1 MPKRRKDKK
10 KNERD
15 PRKSY
20 HKYASYNGCL
30 EGWGLLFLIFSDAEA
45 DETDM
50 ARREEELQQPSITHS
65 LKSENIYEPQ
75 IVAGGGGP
83 RSLTGGTRV

>member
-1 MPKRRKDKK
+1 MKIRTI
-10 KNERD
+10 
-15 PRKSY
+15 
-20 HKYASYNGCL
+20 
-30 EGWGLLFLIFSDAEA
+30 LFIFSDV

-50 ARREEELQQPSITHS
+50 ERREAELQQHSITNS

-75 IVAGGGGP
+75 MVTGGGGP

>member
-1 MPKRRKDKK
+1 MC
-10 KNERD
+10 
-15 PRKSY
+15 S
-20 HKYASYNGCL
+20 H
-30 EGWGLLFLIFSDAEA
+30 AEA

-50 ARREEELQQPSITHS
+50 ARREEELQQHSITNS

>member
-1 MPKRRKDKK
+1 M
-10 KNERD
+10 
-15 PRKSY
+15 
-20 HKYASYNGCL
+20 
-30 EGWGLLFLIFSDAEA
+30 LLLIICSHTAA

-50 ARREEELQQPSITHS
+50 ARREEELQQHSITNS

-75 IVAGGGGP
+75 VVAGGGGP

>member
-1 MPKRRKDKK
+1 
-10 KNERD
+10 
-15 PRKSY
+15 
-20 HKYASYNGCL
+20 
-30 EGWGLLFLIFSDAEA
+30 
-45 DETDM
+45 M
-50 ARREEELQQPSITHS
+50 ARREEELQQHSITHS